1 MHFLS
6 FGWVSS
12 FLHLIHVFDSFT
24 FSINF
29 FSLLRILVFQNAIFM
44 ILARARTNQTEF
56 NVEKKDKN
64 QRRKKAAINECEEKE
79 QFRDEIDI
87 IEGKRTILE
96 LFVHFFHSIH
106 LPQNSLHSENGAV
119 SNQWLL
125 ATIATSRTNS
135 FFCLFKRHRSCWVCV
150 FVCSFSYTKKIEKK
164 RFWYRWVYVVSMS
177 GLPSLI
183 WSDFPF
189 FTPVGMLFKQCL
201 CIIDATVAATSAC
214 LPHDSFAMNWKF

>member
-1 MHFLS
+1 MRNNITLWCTFFLLDESLLS
-6 FGWVSS
+6 FIWSTCLILSLFQLTFFHCCGFS
-12 FLHLIHVFDSFT
+12 FFKMQ
-24 FSINF
+24 FSWY
-29 FSLLRILVFQNAIFM
+29 SLV
-44 ILARARTNQTEF
+44 RAPIKLNLMLK
-56 NVEKKDKN
+56 KKDKN

-150 FVCSFSYTKKIEKK
+150 FVCSFSYTKK
-164 RFWYRWVYVVSMS
+164 
-177 GLPSLI
+177 
-183 WSDFPF
+183 
-189 FTPVGMLFKQCL
+189 
-201 CIIDATVAATSAC
+201 
-214 LPHDSFAMNWKF
+214 